1 MLKKVALANIN
12 TGKINSLIVDTD
24 DDDKAI
30 SGSGKAANE
39 HARVSTINGLDEL
52 VHRLTTKKGNVED
65 RAVLF
70 TGIAR
75 CLERNISTAKSFQL
89 QANRVK
95 SPTYRGIIAEVSHQ
109 ISIGEKVSDA
119 LNLFSEEFGPEII
132 ALIKAGEESG
142 RLPEIFAE
150 IGKSSKKTLRIL
162 KKLKKG
168 MIYPGIVITMG
179 IGVVITMSYTLVPAV
194 SKLYGDLGAD
204 LPGATIM
211 MMKISDLLIAKPYV
225 LLVPVVMV
233 SLLLKKWGKIM
244 KQPLVQKALAA
255 LPVVGGIIRK
265 SSAAVTF
272 RCLSLLLESGVRIN
286 KSLEITS
293 SSAPHIYHKEFFA
306 RVQNHVND
314 GLGFSESFLME
325 SHWLGEDG
333 RNVCGVMEIASETGS
348 ATDMLEEIADDY
360 EEELDT
366 IANQIDKV
374 LEPVTIVILGALV
387 GFLIYAIYS
396 PIFNLGQHML
406 PGSESSNNA
415 PAKVQVDY

>member
-1 MLKKVALANIN
+1 MLKKVALANVN
-12 TGKINSLIVDTD
+12 TGKVSSLVVDTD
-24 DDDKAI
+24 DDSKAV
-30 SGSGKAANE
+30 SGSGKATNE
-39 HARVSTINGLDEL
+39 HAKVTTIDGLDEII
-52 VHRLTTKKGNVED
+52 HRLTTKRASVED
-65 RAVLF
+65 KSVLF
-70 TGIAR
+70 SGVAR
-75 CLERNISTAKSFQL
+75 CLQRNIPTVKSFEL

-95 SPTYRGIIAEVSHQ
+95 SPKYRGIIAEVSYQ

-119 LNLFSEEFGPEII
+119 LSLFEDEFGPEII
-132 ALIKAGEESG
+132 ALIRAGEESG

-194 SKLYGDLGAD
+194 SKLYGDLGAN

-211 MMKISDLLIAKPYV
+211 MMNISDLLISKPYV
-225 LLVPVVMV
+225 LLLPITIV
-233 SLLLKKWGKIM
+233 SVIAKKWSKII
-244 KQPLVQKALAA
+244 KNSIVQKGLTA
-255 LPVVGGIIRK
+255 LPIVGGIIRK
-265 SSAAVTF
+265 SSAAVAF

-286 KSLEITS
+286 KSLQITS
-293 SSAPHIYHKEFFA
+293 ASSPHIYHREFFS

-325 SHWLGEDG
+325 SHWLGDDG
-333 RNVCGVMEIASETGS
+333 RNVCGIMEIASETGS

-406 PGSESSNNA
+406 PGSDTPKS
-415 PAKVQVDY
+415 PPPKVQVDY